1 MTTPRTDK
9 VEELA
14 AENHRLRIALHEA
27 INRPKGIVPHEAEEF
42 YDQDFYSNN
51 SEAASPPS
59 KLRKLTR
66 EQRRELAKEGAKM
79 TGLLYHQNP
88 EELLPYL
95 FDLHEEDLDFNQS
108 AQ

>member
-27 INRPKGIVPHEAEEF
+27 INRPKGIVPHEAE
-42 YDQDFYSNN
+42 DFYSNN
-51 SEAASPPS
+51 
-59 KLRKLTR
+59 T
-66 EQRRELAKEGAKM
+66 
-79 TGLLYHQNP
+79 
-88 EELLPYL
+88 
-95 FDLHEEDLDFNQS
+95 